1 MRPVSTKSVFALLA
15 LTYCTS
21 VFGQPPAAA
30 GPGTGAH
37 PAILEGDPS
46 LPTHAIYRPENLAPF
61 GKNLKLPLVVWANG
75 ACYNYSTHYAPFLT
89 EIASHGF
96 LVIAIGPA
104 AGGTGNDT
112 KSSQLLDAI
121 DWATAENQRAG
132 SKYAGKVDIAK
143 IAVMGHSCGGLEAL
157 EVAPDPRVTTAVIWS
172 SGVLND
178 FTKGPAMPVHVTKD
192 TLQQLHSPVAYFTG
206 GTKDVAYPNA
216 TDDFARIH
224 KIPAFLASLE
234 VGHGGTYAQPNGG
247 PFGVVGVAWLEW
259 QLKGDKRAAKMFTGA
274 ACGLCTDSRWTVQQK
289 LNPGL

>member
-1 MRPVSTKSVFALLA
+1 
-15 LTYCTS
+15 
-21 VFGQPPAAA
+21 
-30 GPGTGAH
+30 
-37 PAILEGDPS
+37 
-46 LPTHAIYRPENLAPF
+46 
-61 GKNLKLPLVVWANG
+61 
-75 ACYNYSTHYAPFLT
+75 
-89 EIASHGF
+89 
-96 LVIAIGPA
+96 
-104 AGGTGNDT
+104 
-112 KSSQLLDAI
+112 LLDAI

-178 FTKGPAMPVHVTKD
+178 FTKGPAMPVHVSKD

-259 QLKGDKRAAKMFTGA
+259 QLKGDKRAAKMFTGP